1 MSYSFAKSCF
11 GVVMA
16 PETAAAA
23 GGKKRKRYLP
33 HNKPVKKGSYPL
45 HPGVQGFFITC
56 DGGREHQATRE
67 ALNILDNFYEELID
81 GAHPSVTKLSDK
93 PLNKKITF
101 ADSDSSSNDDDE
113 EEEEKAEVPEGSEE
127 KEDKKPKLDVSNS
140 DNTSHDNETGEKSDP
155 PKIDG
160 LHAQAGDKARDDK
173 GDVDSPKTIE
183 KIADEP
189 PAVKECCKTNAPTSD
204 LGEKKVEEKSIDK
217 LIEDELVELRDKS
230 KKRFAKLESGC
241 NGVVFIQMRKKD
253 GDKSPNEIVNRI
265 VTSAAST
272 RKHMSRFILRIL
284 PIEVSCYASK
294 EEISKAIQ
302 PLVEQYFPVETH
314 NPQKFAVM
322 YEARANTGVDRMEI
336 IDAVAKSIPAP
347 HKVDLSNPDKTII
360 VEIARTVCLIGVIEK
375 YKELSKYNIRQLTSS
390 KA

>member
-1 MSYSFAKSCF
+1 
-11 GVVMA
+11 MA
-16 PETAAAA
+16 PDAAAAA

-56 DGGREHQATRE
+56 DGGRERQATRE

-101 ADSDSSSNDDDE
+101 ADSDSSSIDDDE
-113 EEEEKAEVPEGSEE
+113 EEEEKAQVPEGGEE

-160 LHAQAGDKARDDK
+160 LHAQAGDKANDDK

-183 KIADEP
+183 KIADEL
-189 PAVKECCKTNAPTSD
+189 PAVKECCKTTAPTSN

-253 GDKSPNEIVNRI
+253 GDKSPNKIVNRI

-302 PLVEQYFPVETH
+302 PLVEQYFPVETQ

-347 HKVDLSNPDKTII
+347 HKVDLSNPDRTII
-360 VEIARTVCLIGVIEK
+360 VEIARTVCLIGVVEK
-375 YKELSKYNIRQLTSS
+375 YKELSKYNIRQLTST

>member
-1 MSYSFAKSCF
+1 M
-11 GVVMA
+11 
-16 PETAAAA
+16 
-23 GGKKRKRYLP
+23 
-33 HNKPVKKGSYPL
+33 
-45 HPGVQGFFITC
+45 
-56 DGGREHQATRE
+56 
-67 ALNILDNFYEELID
+67 
-81 GAHPSVTKLSDK
+81 
-93 PLNKKITF
+93 
-101 ADSDSSSNDDDE
+101 
-113 EEEEKAEVPEGSEE
+113 
-127 KEDKKPKLDVSNS
+127 
-140 DNTSHDNETGEKSDP
+140 
-155 PKIDG
+155 
-160 LHAQAGDKARDDK
+160 HAQAGDKATSDDK